1 MSKINSITL
10 SNFKFFGKEETIE
23 LGGKHLLLYGENG
36 SGKSSIY
43 WALYTLLE
51 ASSKN
56 PNEVSK
62 YFKPLSVSPDS
73 LVNIHAV
80 KMSDIATHTE
90 HFDSVIRIVDT
101 NGVEH
106 NLSLIDTTICGDSSA
121 IESRKASDF
130 IDYKSLFKFQDFK
143 NSESSELNTVFLDSI
158 LPYVSF
164 GDYSVR
170 GQRISIAFEMWTELK
185 KGPEKVK
192 DSWGRL
198 RKAKVGTKEHDSYVA
213 LRDGFNIGFGK
224 MIAFVNLHAS
234 EILKQLGYDFVFHL
248 SYIRADLR
256 KKDKRFS
263 VLLTITHYDGKKIQI
278 SRPHK
283 FLNEAKMSAIAI
295 AIRLAIIKYR
305 LNSAAETALKVLML
319 DDIMIS
325 LDMSN
330 RDKVLNLILK
340 VFSENYQLL
349 FFTHDK
355 SLFSFVN
362 EKIDKNNE
370 HGNWLRKAVYIGE
383 NEKNNAQYPNFPV
396 IIDEECDSLEKAKK
410 YYQSK
415 DYVVSALYIRQSLE
429 KYINDQLPKEY
440 TATIEGKPLT
450 LNQLWGRL
458 IKYTDKIP
466 QDLKDL
472 YDQSRLMV
480 LNPSVHYNITFP
492 IYRRELQQAF
502 RLVEGLRKITIK
514 TSLLLMPKGAK
525 LEFTHPSMPYVFCI
539 ETLQDM
545 WKGEAEN
552 PNCRI
557 IYWQYDGTD
566 FYDFITKTSKIP
578 SKPIETKLERIIT
591 NLESIRELGITR
603 ELFLK
608 KTKIAEYGYLNDII
622 Q

>member
-62 YFKPLSVSPDS
+62 YFKPLSVSSDS

-130 IDYKSLFKFQDFK
+130 LDYKSLFKFQNFR
-143 NSESSELNTVFLDSI
+143 NSESSELNSIFNESI
-158 LPYVSF
+158 LPFISF
-164 GDYSVR
+164 GSFLIR
-170 GQRISIAFEMWTELK
+170 GNNVSNAFDMWSEVI
-185 KGPEKVK
+185 KGPELIS
-192 DSWGRL
+192 DSRGRL
-198 RKAKVGTKEHDSYVA
+198 HKAKTGTRERASFEA
-213 LRDGFNIGFGK
+213 LRAGFNSGFER
-224 MIAFVNLHAS
+224 MISFINLRAS
-234 EILKQLGYDFVFHL
+234 EFLKQLGYDFVFHL
-248 SYIRADLR
+248 SYKKADLR

-263 VLLTITHYDGKKIQI
+263 VSLSITEYEGEKMELP
-278 SRPHK
+278 PHK
-283 FLNEAKMSAIAI
+283 LLNEAKMSAVAI

-305 LNSAAETALKVLML
+305 INSAAENALKVLML

-330 RDKVLNLILK
+330 RDKLLNLILK
-340 VFSENYQLL
+340 DFSNNYQLL

-383 NEKNNAQYPNFPV
+383 NEKNNAQYPIFPV

-410 YYQSK
+410 NYQSK
-415 DYVVSALYIRQSLE
+415 DYVVSALYVRQSLE
-429 KYINDQLPKEY
+429 KYINEQLPPEL
-440 TATIEGKPLT
+440 TATIDGKPLT

-458 IKYTDKIP
+458 VKYTDKIP
-466 QDLKDL
+466 QNLKDL

-480 LNPSVHYNITFP
+480 LNPSVHYNISFP

-502 RLVEGLRKITIK
+502 KLVEDLRKITINS
-514 TSLLLMPKGAK
+514 SLLLMPKGAK
-525 LEFTHPSMPYVFCI
+525 MEFVHPTMSYTFSM

-545 WKGEAEN
+545 RKEENEN
-552 PNCRI
+552 PMCRI
-557 IYWQYDGTD
+557 IHWQNNGID
-566 FYDFITKTSKIP
+566 FYDFKTKEANQP
-578 SKPIETKLERIIT
+578 MRPIETRLEKIIENLCAIPQLGLSREFFLENTRII
-591 NLESIRELGITR
+591 
-603 ELFLK
+603 
-608 KTKIAEYGYLNDII
+608 EYGYLKDILR
-622 Q
+622 

>member
-10 SNFKFFGKEETIE
+10 SNFKFFGEKETIE
-23 LGGKHLLLYGENG
+23 LNGKNLLLYGENG

-51 ASSKN
+51 ASSKQ
-56 PNEVSK
+56 PNEIQK
-62 YFKPLSVSPDS
+62 YFKPLQISADS

-80 KMSDIATHTE
+80 KMSDIKTKTE
-90 HFDSVIRIVDT
+90 HNNSFIELLDD
-101 NGVEH
+101 NGTKYQ
-106 NLSLIDTTICGDSSA
+106 LSLINTAICGNDNA
-121 IESRKASDF
+121 KESRKASDF

-143 NSESSELNTVFLDSI
+143 NSERPELNNVFLDSI
-158 LPYVSF
+158 LPYVGF

-170 GQRISIAFEMWTELK
+170 GQSVSNAFEMWTELK

-198 RKAKVGTKEHDSYVA
+198 RKAKVGTKEHKSYVE

-224 MIAFVNLHAS
+224 MIAFINLHALDY
-234 EILKQLGYDFVFHL
+234 LKQLGYDFVFHL
-248 SYIRADLR
+248 SYFRADLR
-256 KKDKRFS
+256 KKDKSFS
-263 VLLTITHYDGKKIQI
+263 VLLSITHYEGKKIPI
-278 SRPHK
+278 DRPHK

-305 LNSAAETALKVLML
+305 LNSASETALKVLLL

-330 RDKVLNLILK
+330 RDRLLDLIIK
-340 VFSENYQLL
+340 EFSENHQIL
-349 FFTHDK
+349 FFTHDN
-355 SLFSFVN
+355 SLFSFMN

-370 HGNWLRKAVYIGE
+370 HTSWLRKAIYIGE
-383 NEKNNAQYPNFPV
+383 NEKANAQYPTFPM

-415 DYVVSALYIRQSLE
+415 DYIVSALYVRQSLE
-429 KYINDQLPKEY
+429 KYINEQLPPEF
-440 TATIEGKPLT
+440 TATIDGKPLT

-458 IKYTDKIP
+458 VKYTDKIP
-466 QDLKDL
+466 QNLKDL

-480 LNPSVHYNITFP
+480 LNPSVHYNISFP

-502 RLVEGLRKITIK
+502 KLVEDLRKITINS
-514 TSLLLMPKGAK
+514 SLLLMPKGAK
-525 LEFTHPSMPYVFCI
+525 LEFVHPTMSYTFSV

-545 WKGEAEN
+545 RKGENEN
-552 PNCRI
+552 PMCRI
-557 IYWQYDGTD
+557 IYWQNNGID
-566 FYDFITKTSKIP
+566 FYDFKTKVANQP
-578 SKPIETKLERIIT
+578 MRPIETRLEKIIENLCAIPQLGLSREFFLENTRII
-591 NLESIRELGITR
+591 
-603 ELFLK
+603 
-608 KTKIAEYGYLNDII
+608 EYGYLKDILR
-622 Q
+622 

>member
-1 MSKINSITL
+1 MSKINTITL
-10 SNFKFFGKEETIE
+10 SNFKFFGKEKTIE
-23 LGGKHLLLYGENG
+23 VGGKHLLLYGENG

-62 YFKPLSVSPDS
+62 YFKPLSVSSDS

-130 IDYKSLFKFQDFK
+130 LDYKSLFKFQNFR
-143 NSESSELNTVFLDSI
+143 NSESSELNSIFIESI
-158 LPYVSF
+158 LPFISF
-164 GDYSVR
+164 GSFLIR
-170 GQRISIAFEMWTELK
+170 GRNVSNAFDIWTEII
-185 KGPEKVK
+185 KGPELIS
-192 DSWGRL
+192 DSRGRL
-198 RKAKVGTKEHDSYVA
+198 HKAKTGTRERASFEA
-213 LRDGFNIGFGK
+213 LRDGFNRGFER
-224 MIAFVNLHAS
+224 MISFINLHAS
-234 EILKQLGYDFVFHL
+234 EFLKQLGYDFVFHL
-248 SYIRADLR
+248 SYKKADLR

-263 VLLTITHYDGKKIQI
+263 VSLSITEYEGEKMELP
-278 SRPHK
+278 PHK
-283 FLNEAKMSAIAI
+283 LLNEAKMSAVAI

-305 LNSAAETALKVLML
+305 INSAAENALKVLML

-330 RDKVLNLILK
+330 RDKLLNLILK
-340 VFSENYQLL
+340 DFSNNYQLL

-383 NEKNNAQYPNFPV
+383 NEKNNAQYPIFPV

-440 TATIEGKPLT
+440 TATIDGKPLT

-525 LEFTHPSMPYVFCI
+525 LFFLHPTTPYKFCM

-545 WKGEAEN
+545 RKDEQEN
-552 PNCRI
+552 PKCRI
-557 IYWQYDGTD
+557 DFWQYNGTD
-566 FYDFITKTSKIP
+566 FYDFRSKTANKPSTPPQNRFEKI
-578 SKPIETKLERIIT
+578 ID
-591 NLESIRELGITR
+591 NLCKISELGITR
-603 ELFLK
+603 EMFIEN
-608 KTKIAEYGYLNDII
+608 TKIVEYGLLKEILK
-622 Q
+622 